1 MNECLLDTLFT
12 SGNKL
17 LVEFVNDKNALKS
30 LQTTVEDLEGEYLVL
45 NTPVVNNAPVSFR
58 ESQELTLLRLEKQNQ
73 QAYVTNVVVIDICQG
88 ENELLVCSKPVKIE
102 KTSLRRFARFD
113 VDLPFRYKTKDNE
126 IERSGRIKD
135 LSLSGC
141 YALINPDSQVEK
153 GTLLEFIVAIPGKG
167 SELVL
172 NGNVTRTDNP
182 AKGEQ
187 YLTGL
192 AIDYQ
197 DLLDDDRETLYYY
210 YIFQLQLT
218 GDSAP
223 ATDL

>member
-1 MNECLLDTLFT
+1 MSESLLDTLFA

-17 LVEFVNDKNALKS
+17 LVEFVNDQNVMNS
-30 LQTTVEDLEGEYLVL
+30 LQTKVEDLEGEYLVL
-45 NTPVVNNAPVSFR
+45 QVPMVNNVPVSFC
-58 ESQELTLLRLEKQNQ
+58 ESQELTLWRLEKQNQ

-88 ENELLVCSKPVKIE
+88 ENELLVCSKPVTIDR
-102 KTSLRRFARFD
+102 TSLRRFYRFD
-113 VDLPFRYKTKDNE
+113 VDLPFRYRTQDNE

-141 YALINPDSQVEK
+141 YALINPDSQVDE
-153 GTLLEFIVAIPGKG
+153 GTLLELVVNMPGKG
-167 SELVL
+167 SELAL
-172 NGNVTRTDNP
+172 NGNVARTDIP
-182 AKGEQ
+182 AEGEE

-197 DLLDDDRETLYYY
+197 DLSDEERETLYYY

-218 GDSAP
+218 GE
-223 ATDL
+223 

>member
-1 MNECLLDTLFT
+1 MDESLLDTLFA

-17 LVEFVNDKNALKS
+17 FVEFVNDQNTLNS

-45 NTPVVNNAPVSFR
+45 KTPVVKDAPVSFR
-58 ESQELTLLRLEKQNQ
+58 ESQELTLWCLEKHNQ
-73 QAYVTNVVVIDICQG
+73 QAYVTNVVVIDVCQG
-88 ENELLVCSKPVKIE
+88 DNELLVCSKPVKID
-102 KTSLRRFARFD
+102 KTSLRRFSRFD
-113 VDLPFRYKTKDNE
+113 VNLPFRYKVKDNE
-126 IERSGRIKD
+126 VERSGRIKD
-135 LSLSGC
+135 ISISGC
-141 YALINPDSQVEK
+141 YALINPDPQVEK
-153 GTLLEFIVAIPGKG
+153 GTLLEFIVAVPGKS

-172 NGNVTRTDNP
+172 NVNVIRIDIP

-218 GDSAP
+218 GDNAP
-223 ATDL
+223 P